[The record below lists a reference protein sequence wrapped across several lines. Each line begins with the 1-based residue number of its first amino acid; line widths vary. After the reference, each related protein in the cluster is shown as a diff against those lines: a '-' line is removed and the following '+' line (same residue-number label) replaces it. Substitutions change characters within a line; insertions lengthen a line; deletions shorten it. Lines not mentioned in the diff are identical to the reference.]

1 MKLHFAFL
9 MLFSTLQSG
18 LMAQNNTPVELG
30 KEEKEVSAA
39 VEALRKAMID
49 PDKATLDKLTMTQ
62 LSYGHSSGV
71 VQNQAEF
78 EEALTSGKS
87 DFVSIDITEQSIRV
101 IDKTA
106 MVRYIMTG
114 NTNDGGKPGQVKLS
128 ILLVWLKQKGEWRLL
143 ARQAVK
149 VAPAP

>member
-1 MKLHFAFL
+1 MRSLLTILAL
-9 MLFSTLQSG
+9 CTLQAG

-30 KEEKEVSAA
+30 KEEKEVAVA

-49 PDKATLDKLTMTQ
+49 PDKATLDKLTMPQ
-62 LSYGHSSGV
+62 LSYGHSSGI

-87 DFVSIDITEQSIRV
+87 DFVTIDLTEQSIRV

-106 MVRYIMTG
+106 IVRYLMSG
-114 NTNDGGKPGQVKLS
+114 NTSDGGKPGQVKLS

-149 VAPAP
+149 IQPAP